1 MALLCSERESG
12 GPYNYYEQ
20 SNLHP
25 TVLFPPSY
33 FKTVVAVPSAE
44 GEESTSSAG
53 SPAGTYVV
61 SREESPR
68 LGQHRGTCEK
78 ERKEVAVLRRQN
90 EALRCVDALDNVCG
104 QLFSLPICV
113 VLVYGDSVCQNPF
126 TLGSSVRCRYLANPR
141 PKNKIWICVRGGC
154 ARQNTYV
161 TCAIISIL
169 AHATQFNPLSQH
181 SAMFVALRFCSYAHL
196 WNISCC
202 SEVQCRIGASQKAW
216 RSARRFPLAAIV
228 RSNITACAYRGQEC

>member
-12 GPYNYYEQ
+12 GPSNYYEQ

-68 LGQHRGTCEK
+68 LGKHRVTCEK

-90 EALRCVDALDNVCG
+90 EALRCVGALETFYNVCG
-104 QLFSLPICV
+104 HTSVAILV
-113 VLVYGDSVCQNPF
+113 V
-126 TLGSSVRCRYLANPR
+126 
-141 PKNKIWICVRGGC
+141 
-154 ARQNTYV
+154 
-161 TCAIISIL
+161 
-169 AHATQFNPLSQH
+169 
-181 SAMFVALRFCSYAHL
+181 
-196 WNISCC
+196 
-202 SEVQCRIGASQKAW
+202 
-216 RSARRFPLAAIV
+216 
-228 RSNITACAYRGQEC
+228 